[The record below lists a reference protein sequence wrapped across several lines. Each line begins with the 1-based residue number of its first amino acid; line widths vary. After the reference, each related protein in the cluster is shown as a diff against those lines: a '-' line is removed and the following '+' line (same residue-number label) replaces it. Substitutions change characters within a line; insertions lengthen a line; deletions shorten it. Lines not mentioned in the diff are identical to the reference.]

1 MVRICFVC
9 LGNIC
14 RSPTAEGI
22 MIDLV
27 KKAKL
32 ETEVQ
37 IDSSGT
43 SAYHVGEAADQRSQ
57 ATANQ
62 RGIYLPSRA
71 RKFVPEDFLTFDYV
85 VAMDLSNY
93 NHLLKLRTEDTQ
105 KVYLLRQFDPTSP
118 AKASV
123 PDPYYGGPDGFDD
136 VFEICMRGCE
146 GLLQEIKQQYD
157 L

>member
-22 MIDLV
+22 MLDLV
-27 KKAKL
+27 KKANLDDKI
-32 ETEVQ
+32 E

-43 SAYHVGEAADQRSQ
+43 SAYHVGEQADRRSQ
-57 ATANQ
+57 ATANK
-62 RGIYLPSRA
+62 RGIHLPSRS
-71 RKFVPEDFLTFDYV
+71 RQFKPVDFTQFDYV

-93 NHLLKLRTEDTQ
+93 NHLMNLRTNKSQT
-105 KVYLLRQFDPTSP
+105 VYLLRDFDEKSP
-118 AKASV
+118 ERASV
-123 PDPYYGGPDGFDD
+123 PDPYYGGPEGFDR
-136 VFEICMRGCE
+136 VFDICLAGCQ
-146 GLLQEIKQQYD
+146 GLLQQIKQQHT

>member
-22 MIDLV
+22 MIELV

-32 ETEVQ
+32 ETEIQ

-43 SAYHVGEAADQRSQ
+43 SAYHVGEGADQRSQ

-71 RKFVPEDFLTFDYV
+71 RKFIPEDFIKFDYV

-93 NHLLKLRTEDTQ
+93 NHLLNLRTKDGQ
-105 KVYLLRQFDPTSP
+105 KVYLLRQFDSTSP
-118 AKASV
+118 EKASV
-123 PDPYYGGPDGFDD
+123 PDPYYGGPEGFNR
-136 VFEICMRGCE
+136 VFDICQRGCE
-146 GLLQEIKQQYD
+146 GLLQEIKQRHN